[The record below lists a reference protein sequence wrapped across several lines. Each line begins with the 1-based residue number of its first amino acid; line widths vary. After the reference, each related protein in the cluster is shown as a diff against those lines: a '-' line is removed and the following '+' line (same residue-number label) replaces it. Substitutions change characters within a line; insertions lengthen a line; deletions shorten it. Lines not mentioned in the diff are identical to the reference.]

1 MGTFFVSPEKAF
13 ARICFP
19 EGRDVD
25 FSSGIS
31 VCFLDFCIF
40 ASFFSSSSAFF
51 LYSESI
57 FHFFTAQN
65 LAGTTLDFQL
75 LKIIIHHLK
84 TEVTM
89 TLVKRNG
96 SLLNTLPVLF
106 DDFFNR
112 DMFNWT
118 NSNFSDTNTTIPA
131 VNIKETA
138 ENYVVEVAAPGM
150 SKKDFKVEL
159 DGNSLTISSE
169 KSHQKEESEVERYA
183 RKEFSYQSFQRTF
196 TLQKEVVDIEKIQ
209 AKYENGLLHLLI
221 PKKEEAKQKPPRLI
235 QIS

>member
-1 MGTFFVSPEKAF
+1 
-13 ARICFP
+13 
-19 EGRDVD
+19 
-25 FSSGIS
+25 
-31 VCFLDFCIF
+31 
-40 ASFFSSSSAFF
+40 
-51 LYSESI
+51 
-57 FHFFTAQN
+57 
-65 LAGTTLDFQL
+65 
-75 LKIIIHHLK
+75 
-84 TEVTM
+84 M

-96 SLLNTLPVLF
+96 NLLNPLPMIF

-112 DMFNWT
+112 DLFNWG

-138 ENYVVEVAAPGM
+138 ENYEVDVAAPGM
-150 SKKDFKVEL
+150 TKKDFKVEL

-169 KSHQKEESEVERYA
+169 RTNQKEENDGERYT

-196 TLQKEVVDIEKIQ
+196 TLQKDVVDIDRIQ

-221 PKKEEAKQKPPRLI
+221 PKKEEAKQKPPRFI